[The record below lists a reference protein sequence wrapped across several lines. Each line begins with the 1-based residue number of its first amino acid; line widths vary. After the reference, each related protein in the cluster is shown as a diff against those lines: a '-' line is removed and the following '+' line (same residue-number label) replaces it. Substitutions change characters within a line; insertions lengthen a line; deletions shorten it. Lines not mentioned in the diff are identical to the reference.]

1 RWRDCPPDAALR
13 VIVNGRLLHALP
25 AGVEGAHAWSLTPDE
40 ADWVM
45 VEIRDKSGVM
55 LAVTNP
61 IFVT

>member
-1 RWRDCPPDAALR
+1 VR

-25 AGVEGAHAWSLTPDE
+25 SGVEGAHTWSMTPDE
-40 ADWVM
+40 ADWVT

-61 IFVT
+61 IFIRN